1 MKISVITLTYNSIDT
16 IKETIKSIKSQ
27 TYKNIEKI
35 WIDNKSNDGTLEFLK
50 KNKDN
55 KTILISEKDKG
66 IVDAFNKGAKIA
78 TGKVIGFLHSDD
90 KFYDKDTIKDIAE
103 KFKNSK
109 INLVY
114 GDLNYVTKNNKI
126 IRKWHADNTTNQ
138 KIINNKNRI
147 IKKLKFGWMPPHPT
161 VYIKKKFYDKVGNY
175 NKKYRI
181 SFDYDHLI
189 RIFLKKE
196 LQCCYIPKI
205 LINMSPGG
213 NSNKLKNIINK
224 MIEDYKIIKKNN
236 IGNLLTLIMKNIRK
250 IPQINLHYYK

>member
-126 IRKWHADNTTNQ
+126 IRKWQADNTVNQ
-138 KIINNKNRI
+138 NIINNKKEI
-147 IKKLKFGWMPPHPT
+147 TKKLKLGWMPPHPT
-161 VYIKKKFYDKVGNY
+161 VYIKKELFSNVGNY
-175 NKKYRI
+175 NKKYSI

-189 RIFLKKE
+189 RTFLKNE
-196 LQCCYIPKI
+196 LQCCYIAKI
-205 LINMSPGG
+205 FVNMSIGG

-224 MIEDYKIIKKNN
+224 MVEDYKIIKKNG
-236 IGNLLTLIMKNIRK
+236 IGNLLTLAMKNIRK
-250 IPQINLHYYK
+250 IPQINLNYYK

>member
-1 MKISVITLTYNSIDT
+1 MKISVVTLTYNSINT
-16 IKETIKSIKSQ
+16 IEETIKSIKSQ

-50 KNKDN
+50 KHRDH

-78 TGKVIGFLHSDD
+78 TGEVIGFLHSDD
-90 KFYDKDTIKDIAE
+90 KFYDRNTIKNIAG
-103 KFKNSK
+103 KFKNPK

-114 GDLNYVTKNNKI
+114 GNLNYITKNNKI

-175 NKKYRI
+175 NKKYSI

-189 RIFLKKE
+189 RIFLKEE
-196 LQCCYIPKI
+196 LQCYYIPKI
-205 LINMSPGG
+205 LINMSTGG